1 MKSNVFDVAGVNLG
15 MLDVGMT
22 LNGPT
27 EQFSKIPY
35 RPFSVL

>member
-1 MKSNVFDVAGVNLG
+1 MKSSVFDVAGVNLG

-22 LNGPT
+22 LNVPT